1 MDLPDV
7 EPNYLFS
14 LDMLVQKN
22 QNENNTP
29 VNITYF
35 SI

>member
-22 QNENNTP
+22 ENNTP

>member
-14 LDMLVQKN
+14 LDMLVQKK
-22 QNENNTP
+22 NENNTP